1 MFPALKNHNE
11 VNFFEVVCDIGDIS
25 FACQK
30 LKWGYFEIKENLF
43 LQVRPIDIELSK
55 TTLIFASQVV
65 ASFIIW
71 VVLLLSMSYHM
82 FNSWDFL
89 TATHGL
95 M

>member
-1 MFPALKNHNE
+1 MGLLSN
-11 VNFFEVVCDIGDIS
+11 
-25 FACQK
+25 
-30 LKWGYFEIKENLF
+30 LEIKENLF
-43 LQVRPIDIELSK
+43 LQVRPVDIELSK